1 MQAIFQAFAFFMA
14 IYSKEYVYIDAL
26 TDNIKQFRIKNI
38 RNILNFSLLKLQY
51 EMFK

>member
-1 MQAIFQAFAFFMA
+1 MQASFQALAFFMA
-14 IYSKEYVYIDAL
+14 IYWKEYVYIDAL